1 MNDYILS
8 CCSTADLTKEH
19 FLSRGINYICF
30 HFNMNGVT
38 YPDDLGESI
47 SFEDFYAAVKDG
59 ADVTTSQVTM
69 GEYVDYEEIVEER
82 NTIAYDP
89 DIPVEPQITD
99 AHYEEIDEP
108 RP

>member
-69 GEYVDYEEIVEER
+69 GEYVDYFKRFLEEGYS
-82 NTIAYDP
+82 ACM
-89 DIPVEPQITD
+89 PVVGNLRQLWFCMFG
-99 AHYEEIDEP
+99 
-108 RP
+108 R

>member
-47 SFEDFYAAVKDG
+47 SFEDFYAAVKELCNGNFFAVALSCLVNTVCQYFKNGLPTALDAVG
-59 ADVTTSQVTM
+59 A
-69 GEYVDYEEIVEER
+69 EYNSRALADTVR
-82 NTIAYDP
+82 SL
-89 DIPVEPQITD
+89 
-99 AHYEEIDEP
+99 
-108 RP
+108 